1 MVGTDF
7 SQHSVA
13 EPARTY
19 AYEDHQDTYV
29 SGTRLK
35 PDGVL
40 YYSGQ
45 VRSARSIHMVIEAK
59 LASHTESLPDV
70 VLGQLA
76 EYARTVWTEQPTR
89 IFVPVILL
97 HGANMTLFVFARSG
111 YYRVEMGTY
120 LFTNAVRPQYKA
132 LAIMRFLQKLWFLI
146 IQPPDRF
153 GHFADVSIDY
163 KSLRFLGSVLD
174 SKVEVAGSGK
184 TLDVKLGDRIAR
196 DVPLIR
202 RTAYLIKATYCNKP
216 VVLKYS
222 WTPVDRLPEGAIYSS
237 GILVKNFFGYR
248 LEYLLMEDCA
258 DVINRTVSCLVEAAK
273 AGVLHRDISAGNIT
287 ICNGQVR
294 VIDWGY
300 AKLTQPDAPEIK
312 DIADEWGFDLGNV
325 TKNEIIHDGMTG
337 TPLFMSIR
345 VLLGRSTRSVIDDI
359 ESLFYVAMYALSH
372 LSEGPSASSAFKV
385 QDNNTAAYVKL
396 GLVIRRKSYLKIF
409 GVKECSDEVRA
420 QLDLLYQLL
429 FCRNGQF
436 IGEELA
442 EEEAE
447 VRVVDTSI
455 MRKIIGSGL
464 ADRIYGSQDDD
475 SSAMP
480 AGENDTPAVKASAKR
495 KTRAAKT
502 RKPAPKKPKPAPK
515 KQKPAPKKPKP
526 ADNSNNPDSI
536 RNSLRSRKDRSA

>member
-1 MVGTDF
+1 
-7 SQHSVA
+7 
-13 EPARTY
+13 
-19 AYEDHQDTYV
+19 
-29 SGTRLK
+29 
-35 PDGVL
+35 
-40 YYSGQ
+40 
-45 VRSARSIHMVIEAK
+45 
-59 LASHTESLPDV
+59 
-70 VLGQLA
+70 
-76 EYARTVWTEQPTR
+76 
-89 IFVPVILL
+89 
-97 HGANMTLFVFARSG
+97 
-111 YYRVEMGTY
+111 MGTY
-120 LFTNAVRPQYKA
+120 LFTKVAGSPEDTLELLQ
-132 LAIMRFLQKLWFLI
+132 FLQKLWFLLK
-146 IQPPDRF
+146 QPPDRF
-153 GHFADVSIDY
+153 GHFVDVSIEY
-163 KSLRFLGSVLD
+163 NSLRFSGGLQDSRVELAGLD
-174 SKVEVAGSGK
+174 ED
-184 TLDVKLGDRIAR
+184 LDVELGDRIAR

-202 RTAYLIKATYCNKP
+202 RTAYLIKATYRNMP

-222 WTPVDRLPEGAIYSS
+222 WTPVDRLPEGAVYRVLELHEVSCLPKIYSS

-248 LEYLLMEDCA
+248 LEYLLMDDCGESVESHFFRTPGALASLDQINSTCVAIA

-300 AKLTQPDAPEIK
+300 AKLTQPDAPEILK
-312 DIADEWGFDLGNV
+312 IADEWGFNLGDV

-345 VLLGRSTRSVIDDI
+345 VLLGRPTRGLIDDI
-359 ESLFYVAMYALSH
+359 ESLFYVTMYALSH
-372 LSEGPSASSAFKV
+372 LSDGPSASSAFKV
-385 QDNNTAAYVKL
+385 QDNNTAAHVKL

-409 GVKECSDEVRA
+409 GVKVCSDDVKA

-429 FCRNGQF
+429 FCCNGQF

-442 EEEAE
+442 DEEAE

-480 AGENDTPAVKASAKR
+480 AGDNDTPAVKASAKR

-515 KQKPAPKKPKP
+515 KPKL

>member
-1 MVGTDF
+1 
-7 SQHSVA
+7 
-13 EPARTY
+13 
-19 AYEDHQDTYV
+19 
-29 SGTRLK
+29 
-35 PDGVL
+35 
-40 YYSGQ
+40 
-45 VRSARSIHMVIEAK
+45 MVIEAK

-222 WTPVDRLPEGAIYSS
+222 WTPVDRLPEGAVYRVLELHEVSCLPKIYSS

-248 LEYLLMEDCA
+248 LEYLLMEDCGESAESHFFRTPGPLASLDQINSTCVAIA
-258 DVINRTVSCLVEAAK
+258 DVINRTVSCLAEAAK
-273 AGVLHRDISAGNIT
+273 AGVLHRDISTGNIT

-526 ADNSNNPDSI
+526 ADN
-536 RNSLRSRKDRSA
+536 

>member
-1 MVGTDF
+1 M
-7 SQHSVA
+7 
-13 EPARTY
+13 RY
-19 AYEDHQDTYV
+19 LQD
-29 SGTRLK
+29 
-35 PDGVL
+35 
-40 YYSGQ
+40 
-45 VRSARSIHMVIEAK
+45 
-59 LASHTESLPDV
+59 
-70 VLGQLA
+70 
-76 EYARTVWTEQPTR
+76 
-89 IFVPVILL
+89 
-97 HGANMTLFVFARSG
+97 
-111 YYRVEMGTY
+111 
-120 LFTNAVRPQYKA
+120 
-132 LAIMRFLQKLWFLI
+132 LWFLLK
-146 IQPPDRF
+146 QPPDRF

-163 KSLRFLGSVLD
+163 KSLRFSGSLQD
-174 SKVEVAGSGK
+174 SRVELARFGN
-184 TLDVKLGDRIAR
+184 TLDVKLGTRIAR

-202 RTAYLIKATYCNKP
+202 RAAYLTKATYCNKP

-222 WTPVDRLPEGAIYSS
+222 WTPVDRLPEGAVYRVLEQHKVSCLPKIYSS

-248 LEYLLMEDCA
+248 LEYLLMDDCGESVEGHFFRTPGVPPLPNQINSA
-258 DVINRTVSCLVEAAK
+258 CVAIANVINRTVSCLVEAAK
-273 AGVLHRDISAGNIT
+273 AGVLHRDISTGNIT

-325 TKNEIIHDGMTG
+325 TKNENNHDGMTG

-345 VLLGRSTRSVIDDI
+345 VLLGRSTRGLIDDI

-372 LSEGPSASSAFKV
+372 LSHGPSASSAFKV
-385 QDNNTAAYVKL
+385 QDNNTAAHVKL
-396 GLVIRRKSYLKIF
+396 GLIIRRKSYLEFF
-409 GVKECSDEVRA
+409 GVKVCSDDVKA
-420 QLDLLYQLL
+420 QLGMLYQLL
-429 FCRNGQF
+429 FCCNGQF
-436 IGEELA
+436 IGQELA

-455 MRKIIGSGL
+455 MRKIIGSDL

-480 AGENDTPAVKASAKR
+480 AGENDTPAAKASAKR

-502 RKPAPKKPKPAPK
+502 RKPAPKK
-515 KQKPAPKKPKP
+515 QKPAPKKPKL

>member
-1 MVGTDF
+1 
-7 SQHSVA
+7 
-13 EPARTY
+13 
-19 AYEDHQDTYV
+19 
-29 SGTRLK
+29 
-35 PDGVL
+35 
-40 YYSGQ
+40 
-45 VRSARSIHMVIEAK
+45 MVIEAK
-59 LASHTESLPDV
+59 LASHTESLPNV

-89 IFVPVILL
+89 TFVPVILL

-120 LFTNAVRPQYKA
+120 LFTKVAGSPEDTLELLQ
-132 LAIMRFLQKLWFLI
+132 FLQDLWFLLK
-146 IQPPDRF
+146 QPPNRF
-153 GHFADVSIDY
+153 GHFADVSVKY
-163 KSLRFLGSVLD
+163 NSLRFSGGLQDSRVELAGLD
-174 SKVEVAGSGK
+174 ED
-184 TLDVKLGDRIAR
+184 LDVKLGDRIAR

-216 VVLKYS
+216 AVLKYS
-222 WTPVDRLPEGAIYSS
+222 WTPVDRLPEGAVYRVLELHEVSCLPKIHSS

-248 LEYLLMEDCA
+248 LEYLLMDDCGESVESHFFRTPGPLASLDQINSTCVAIA

-273 AGVLHRDISAGNIT
+273 AGVLHRDISTGNIT

-312 DIADEWGFDLGNV
+312 DIADEWGFNLGDV

-337 TPLFMSIR
+337 TPIFMSIR
-345 VLLGRSTRSVIDDI
+345 VLLGRPTRGLIDDI
-359 ESLFYVAMYALSH
+359 ESLFYVTMYALSH
-372 LSEGPSASSAFKV
+372 LSHGPSASSAFKV
-385 QDNNTAAYVKL
+385 HDNNTAAHVKL
-396 GLVIRRKSYLKIF
+396 GLVIRRKSYLEFF
-409 GVKECSDEVRA
+409 GVKVCSDDIKA

-429 FCRNGQF
+429 FCCNNQF
-436 IGEELA
+436 IGEKLA

-455 MRKIIGSGL
+455 MRKIIGSSL
-464 ADRIYGSQDDD
+464 VDQIYGSQDDD
-475 SSAMP
+475 SSAMS

-515 KQKPAPKKPKP
+515 KPKP

-536 RNSLRSRKDRSA
+536 KNRLRPRPGRSA

>member
-1 MVGTDF
+1 
-7 SQHSVA
+7 
-13 EPARTY
+13 
-19 AYEDHQDTYV
+19 
-29 SGTRLK
+29 
-35 PDGVL
+35 
-40 YYSGQ
+40 
-45 VRSARSIHMVIEAK
+45 MVIEAK

-89 IFVPVILL
+89 TFVPVILL

-174 SKVEVAGSGK
+174 SRVEVAGSGK

-222 WTPVDRLPEGAIYSS
+222 WTPVDRLPEGAVYRVLELHEVSCLPKIYSS

-248 LEYLLMEDCA
+248 LEYLLMDDCGESVESHFFRTPEA
-258 DVINRTVSCLVEAAK
+258 LASPNQINSVCVAIANVINRTVSCLVEAAK

-312 DIADEWGFDLGNV
+312 DIADEWGFNLGNV

-337 TPLFMSIR
+337 TPLFMSIQ
-345 VLLGRSTRSVIDDI
+345 VLLGCPARSLIDDI

-372 LSEGPSASSAFKV
+372 LSHGPSASSAFKV
-385 QDNNTAAYVKL
+385 QDNNTAALLKL
-396 GLVIRRKSYLKIF
+396 GSIMNRKLYLGFF
-409 GVKECSDEVRA
+409 GVKVCLDDVKA

-429 FCRNGQF
+429 FCCNNQF
-436 IGEELA
+436 IGQELA
-442 EEEAE
+442 DEEAD
-447 VRVVDTSI
+447 VRRIDTSI
-455 MRKIIGSGL
+455 MRKIIGNDL
-464 ADRIYGSQDDD
+464 ADRIYGPQDDD

-502 RKPAPKKPKPAPK
+502 RKPAPKK
-515 KQKPAPKKPKP
+515 QKPALKKPKL

-536 RNSLRSRKDRSA
+536 RNSLRTRPGRSTK